1 MLVFSL
7 ALEISMICAMLF
19 ISNWQ
24 IEKQRKRAILIG
36 KVMSEYNVLDPAWL
50 IKTVK
55 LAIFCISFVY
65 LYVHPILLRLK

>member
-1 MLVFSL
+1 MH
-7 ALEISMICAMLF
+7 ICIHAYIHAYMHTCTQENVGLQ
-19 ISNWQ
+19 SCTGD
-24 IEKQRKRAILIG
+24 LDDLCHL
-36 KVMSEYNVLDPAWL
+36 SNVLDPAWL